1 MMTLN
6 VISKRGYRDHARYR
20 NFRTS
25 RSSGDRRDS
34 ITKRAAGI
42 VVAAPT
48 SASVSPAL
56 RLVRLFSPRLA
67 SRATPAPI
75 IARVLTMKNS
85 FGRVSD
91 RRFMVVFSGRFVCNS
106 HDESLRAEHGS
117 VEPAV
122 ALAANG
128 VKVVARLRLG
138 LQRSGWPGSLLNSST
153 ARKTSRYACFIA
165 IGHHDTDTY

>member
-1 MMTLN
+1 VVLPGD
-6 VISKRGYRDHARYR
+6 VDRHPRSIDDESDRRRRGDKRFLFDIEAEERDRTDPALIADQAAEQSGESAGKPYR

-67 SRATPAPI
+67 SRATPAPD
-75 IARVLTMKNS
+75 IARVLTMKKS
-85 FGRVSD
+85 FGRVRD
-91 RRFMVVFSGRFVCNS
+91 RRFMMVFSWRFACNS
-106 HDESLRAEHGS
+106 H
-117 VEPAV
+117 
-122 ALAANG
+122 ANRYG
-128 VKVVARLRLG
+128 
-138 LQRSGWPGSLLNSST
+138 PST
-153 ARKTSRYACFIA
+153 AV
-165 IGHHDTDTY
+165 